1 MYKDGTSKIV
11 RNPADFPS
19 DDIDYNKVSGYQEPI
34 VLATITI
41 PNEYLGKTIELC
53 EGNRGCQE
61 SIEFFTKTQVI
72 LKYKLPLANLVD
84 DFFGKLKSLTKGYAS
99 LDYEDAGYV
108 DSDVVKLQLLVNKV
122 PVDAIT
128 QVMHRSQSTR
138 TGRAWVEKFKDFVDR
153 QLFEVVIQAAVGKKI
168 VARETVKPVR
178 KDVTAKL
185 YGGDP
190 TRRMKLLEKQ
200 KLGRKKLKGKI
211 FPFFFGHF
219 HFSPACQSLS
229 YDY

>member
-1 MYKDGTSKIV
+1 M
-11 RNPADFPS
+11 
-19 DDIDYNKVSGYQEPI
+19 
-34 VLATITI
+34 
-41 PNEYLGKTIELC
+41 
-53 EGNRGCQE
+53 
-61 SIEFFTKTQVI
+61 
-72 LKYKLPLANLVD
+72 D

-99 LDYEDAGYV
+99 LDFEDAGYV
-108 DSDVVKLQLLVNKV
+108 DSDVVKLQLLVNKI
-122 PVDAIT
+122 PVDAVA

-138 TGRAWVEKFKDFVDR
+138 AGRAWVEKFKEFVDR

-200 KLGRKKLKGKI
+200 KQGRKKLKGKT
-211 FPFFFGHF
+211 FPFILILFISPQTTSVCLSLYSTDIPSAIGNVSIDSTAF
-219 HFSPACQSLS
+219 HGFLKK
-229 YDY
+229 DT